1 MIDIH
6 LHLDGS
12 LSREDFVYLAKKNNI
27 SLGED
32 FPKNIVV
39 PNNCNSLDEYLKRFD
54 LPCSLLQDEESISY
68 AFKSLIDRLYDLGYI
83 YAEIRFAPQLHTL
96 KNLNE
101 KEVILSAIKGLES
114 GLKGKENF
122 DANIILCLMRHASHE
137 TNRKTIDAAIEINH
151 PKIVAIDLA
160 GGEKINKTID
170 YLSTFEIA
178 AKAGLNIIIHAG
190 EACGNE
196 SIIDATKLHAKRI
209 GHGVHLSLDKQN
221 IEYIKSKNLVFEFC
235 PTSNLQTK
243 SLLRYEDVPL
253 KQFIDNG
260 LKVTIN
266 ADNMTVSDT
275 DVIKEFKHLYKTFKL
290 SKQDVKDLLYN
301 SIDGAFLKDK
311 STYKKLIDERI
322 DKFYKLIIS

>member
-39 PNNCNSLDEYLKRFD
+39 PNECNSLDEYLKRFD

-137 TNRKTIDAAIEINH
+137 TNRNTIDAAIEINH

-170 YLSTFEIA
+170 YLPTFEIA

-221 IEYIKSKNLVFEFC
+221 IEYIKRKNLVFEFC

-243 SLLRYEDVPL
+243 SLHRYEDVPL

-290 SKQDVKDLLYN
+290 SKQEVKDLLYN

-311 STYKKLIDERI
+311 NIYKKLIDERI

>member
-12 LSREDFVYLAKKNNI
+12 LSREDFVYLAKKNNV

-39 PNNCNSLDEYLKRFD
+39 PNNCNSLDEYLNRFD

-83 YAEIRFAPQLHTL
+83 YVEIRFAPQLHTL

-137 TNRKTIDAAIEINH
+137 TNRKTIDVAIEINH

-170 YLSTFEIA
+170 YLPTFEIA

-196 SIIDATKLHAKRI
+196 SIIDATKLYAKRI

-243 SLLRYEDVPL
+243 SLLSYEDVPL

-290 SKQDVKDLLYN
+290 SKQEVIDLLYN

-311 STYKKLIDERI
+311 NTYKKLIDERI